1 MPGYRLQW
9 KSARG
14 RSLVRERAATVTTI
28 TLEHLTKRFHQPV
41 AGERGV
47 ITAADDINLKL
58 QSGAVL
64 AVLGP
69 SGCGKSTLLRLIAG
83 LEAPDAGRVLYDNVD
98 LREID
103 VRERGVGM
111 VFQDGALMP
120 HWEGWRTVGLFL
132 ALRQRAAEVPARVAR
147 IAEITGVGLKDL
159 LDRRPA
165 QLSGGERQR
174 VGIARALA
182 RDPRVF
188 LFDEPFANL
197 DAKFRASAR
206 VELKRLLNEFP
217 VTSVYVTHDQV
228 EAVALAQRIAVMR
241 YGRIEQVG
249 TYQQLYH
256 NPVNLFVATFVGT
269 PLMNVFEGR
278 AERGQWVG
286 ENFGPFPFRGD
297 LPDSTRVIMGVRPE
311 HIHLDDD
318 GVYGVVERT
327 IPFFGERYWLVEV
340 HLAGEHWSFTAP
352 LHQQIEIGS
361 TVRCRPNTDS
371 LLFFDSRSGQR
382 IG

>member
-1 MPGYRLQW
+1 M
-9 KSARG
+9 
-14 RSLVRERAATVTTI
+14 TTI
-28 TLEHLTKRFHQPV
+28 TLERLTKHFVQEV
-41 AGERGV
+41 GGETGI
-47 ITAADDINLKL
+47 ITAADNISLKL
-58 QSGAVL
+58 QSGDVL

-83 LEAPDAGRVLYDNVD
+83 LEEPDSGRVLYDNVD

-111 VFQDGALMP
+111 VFQNGALMP

-132 ALRQRAAEVPARVAR
+132 ALRRREAEVPERVAR
-147 IAEITGVGLKDL
+147 ISEITGVGLEYL

-197 DAKFRASAR
+197 DAKFRANAR
-206 VELKRLLNEFP
+206 VELKRLLYEFP
-217 VTSVYVTHDQV
+217 VTSVYVTHDQA
-228 EAVALAQRIAVMR
+228 EAVALAHRIAVMR

-256 NPVNLFVATFVGT
+256 NPVNLFVATFIGT
-269 PLMNVFEGR
+269 PLMNVFKGQ
-278 AERGQWVG
+278 AAQGQWVG
-286 ENFGPFPFRGD
+286 ENFGPFPLRSD
-297 LPDSTRVIMGVRPE
+297 LPDGAPVMMGVRPE
-311 HIHLDDD
+311 HIHLDSD
-318 GVYGVVERT
+318 GVYGVVDRT
-327 IPFFGERYWLVEV
+327 IPFFGERFWLVEV
-340 HLAGEHWSFTAP
+340 HLAGESWSLTVP
-352 LHQQIEIGS
+352 LSRPVEIGS
-361 TVRCRPNTDS
+361 TIRCSIDPVGV
-371 LLFFDSRSGQR
+371 LFFDSRTGQR